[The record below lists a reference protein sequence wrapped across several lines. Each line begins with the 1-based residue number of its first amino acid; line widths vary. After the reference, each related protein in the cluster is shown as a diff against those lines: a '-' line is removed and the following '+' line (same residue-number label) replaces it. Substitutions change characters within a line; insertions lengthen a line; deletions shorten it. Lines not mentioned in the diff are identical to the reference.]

1 MQTSTH
7 HGKLKLRLERHM
19 FKRGRNKGSAP
30 MGRRGK
36 THYLLIDRG
45 THLAVRFW
53 NTDIIRAYPDGNVML
68 DCNGWADRITTKI
81 HLNNALPS
89 GWWIGSINFRSE
101 SQLCVNTPAGRYRYY
116 DGITFD
122 ADGKPTTELH
132 PFKARRIDKDEVA
145 ELNQAM
151 DEYGFK
157 EMFKVLW
164 GACEPA
170 DTQEARSPDQKN
182 NHQWRWVRN
191 KLDLFDM
198 PDVHA
203 DKWRYMIATFA
214 FDERWGRDE
223 TGNFTKLFTKL
234 DPSTTWSRLMRWV
247 KKDMFK
253 TIDTEVYEISK

>member
-1 MQTSTH
+1 MTTYYTT
-7 HGKLKLRLERHM
+7 LKFRLERHM

-53 NTDIIRAYPDGNVML
+53 NTDIIRAYPDGKVMV

-81 HLNNALPS
+81 HLNEALPQS
-89 GWWIGSINFRSE
+89 MWVGSTKFMSE
-101 SQLCVNTPAGRYRYY
+101 SQLCINTQAGRYAYY

-122 ADGKPTTELH
+122 ADGKPTTELR

-145 ELNQAM
+145 ELNQAL

-164 GACEPA
+164 GACEY
-170 DTQEARSPDQKN
+170 DESHTMIGNN
-182 NHQWRWVRN
+182 NHDWRWVRN
-191 KLDLFDM
+191 KLDLFEL

-203 DKWRYMIATFA
+203 DKWRPMVAYFA
-214 FDERWGRDE
+214 FEDRWVLDPQ
-223 TGNFTKLFTKL
+223 TGNHRKTGTKLS
-234 DPSTTWSRLMRWV
+234 PSEAWSNLMRWV
-247 KKDMFK
+247 KKDMYR
-253 TIDTEVYEISK
+253 TIETEVYELSK